1 MKVTILKSF
10 VDAND
15 FSKEYN
21 PGEIVET
28 FSKERINTLVEKGLV
43 SIEDEQPTAEKEEAK
58 KSKK

>member
-1 MKVTILKSF
+1 MKVTILKHF

-21 PGEIVET
+21 AGEIVET

-43 SIEDEQPTAEKEEAK
+43 SIEDEQPTAEKAEAK

>member
-1 MKVTILKSF
+1 MKVTILKHF

-21 PGEIVET
+21 PGEVVET

-43 SIEDEQPTAEKEEAK
+43 SIEDEQPTTEKVEAK
-58 KSKK
+58 KPKK

>member
-1 MKVTILKSF
+1 MKVTILKHF

-21 PGEIVET
+21 PGEVVDT

-43 SIEDEQPTAEKEEAK
+43 SIEDEQPTSEKVEAK

>member
-1 MKVTILKSF
+1 MKVTILKYF

-43 SIEDEQPTAEKEEAK
+43 SIEDEQPAAEKSEAK